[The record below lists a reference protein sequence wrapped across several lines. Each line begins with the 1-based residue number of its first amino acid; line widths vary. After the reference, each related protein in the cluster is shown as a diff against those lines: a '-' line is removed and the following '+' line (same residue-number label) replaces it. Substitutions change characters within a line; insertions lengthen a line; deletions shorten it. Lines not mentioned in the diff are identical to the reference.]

1 MKKLF
6 AAASI
11 AFLAL
16 GALAGGN
23 AQADGMPSA
32 APFFALDMSTA
43 DDKPLALGS
52 LRGKPLIVNFW
63 ARWCGPCRQ
72 EIPELAKVRAKYK
85 ARGVEV
91 LGLGL
96 EDKPEAVREFAKAYD
111 MDYPVLLTKDKGIAL
126 MQALGNAKAG
136 LPFTL
141 AVDRQGRI
149 VYRKLGGMQ
158 KADIEAAV
166 EAALR

>member
-1 MKKLF
+1 MSRFLAAFCILASLVAMPAVAQTSADTAEALF
-6 AAASI
+6 AAT
-11 AFLAL
+11 LADL
-16 GALAGGN
+16 
-23 AQADGMPSA
+23 
-32 APFFALDMSTA
+32 
-43 DDKPLALGS
+43 DDKPAALAAWK
-52 LRGKPLIVNFW
+52 GKPLVVNFW

-72 EIPELAKVRAKYK
+72 EIPELAKARVKYK
-85 ARGVEV
+85 ARGIEV

-111 MDYPVLLTKDKGIAL
+111 MEYPVFLTKDQGIPL

-149 VYRKLGGMQ
+149 VYRKLGGMK